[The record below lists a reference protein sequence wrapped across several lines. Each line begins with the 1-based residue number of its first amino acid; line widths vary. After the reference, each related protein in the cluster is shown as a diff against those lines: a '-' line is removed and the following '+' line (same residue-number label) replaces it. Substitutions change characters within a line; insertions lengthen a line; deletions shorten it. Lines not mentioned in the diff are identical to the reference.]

1 MFRKSYKYVQ
11 RQRVFPKSQ
20 SLPST
25 HHDAKVE
32 DKNILSNMTVGF
44 LGRLGVTQGDA
55 TKIIE
60 ELGGVVSK
68 KKCDPN
74 LTFIISTEGIFEF
87 VLGLIQL

>member
-1 MFRKSYKYVQ
+1 
-11 RQRVFPKSQ
+11 
-20 SLPST
+20 
-25 HHDAKVE
+25 
-32 DKNILSNMTVGF
+32 MTVGF
-44 LGRLGVTQGDA
+44 LGRLGITQGDA